1 MIDIYD
7 KIKNKIKNHFFYIWN
22 KVSFQDS
29 YEPEPLNGRPLA
41 VMLVAQCHQQCLG
54 LSEPEP
60 EPASDTADATVP
72 FTYRIFSHHD
82 SAELLTVH

>member
-1 MIDIYD
+1 
-7 KIKNKIKNHFFYIWN
+7 
-22 KVSFQDS
+22 
-29 YEPEPLNGRPLA
+29 
-41 VMLVAQCHQQCLG
+41 MLVAQCHQQCLG